1 MDDVAVKIRTV
12 LVEELG
18 IDYADIK
25 DDSTLAEDLDLDSL
39 ELVNLAIELEN
50 VFDITVPDS
59 SVTANMTVGEVA
71 DKIRELKAP

>member
-59 SVTANMTVGEVA
+59 SVTANMTVGQVA

>member
-18 IDYADIK
+18 IDYADIT

-50 VFDITVPDS
+50 VFNITVPDA
-59 SVTANMTVGEVA
+59 SVTANMTVGQVA
-71 DKIRELKAP
+71 DKIRELKGA

>member
-50 VFDITVPDS
+50 VFNITVPDA
-59 SVTANMTVGEVA
+59 SVTANMTVGQVA
-71 DKIRELKAP
+71 DKIRELKGA

>member
-1 MDDVAVKIRTV
+1 MDDIAVSLRRI

-18 IDYADIK
+18 IDYADIT
-25 DDSTLAEDLDLDSL
+25 DDSTLAEDLGLDSL

-59 SVTANMTVGEVA
+59 SVTANMTVGQVA
-71 DKIRELKAP
+71 DKIRELKGA